1 MSPFVRQCQTNW
13 YAYDVALII
22 EDALHFIWYNQ
33 QKLAHAF
40 YLVSTGGYFISYIGY
55 LDVVLIVEVS
65 YSTLLHENRF
75 SVIHNRPCTEHY
87 NTFLT
92 VLFTCFFCSIS
103 VLKNLSPQLGEAI
116 PWISRHPRPRTAPLV
131 HLPEFLGD
139 GHWPWKEVLRSG
151 LGHVWAGCHT
161 WTFFAWRNDILA
173 LADLQDPG
181 TDHMQH

>member
-116 PWISRHPRPRTAPLV
+116 PWISRHPRPRTASLV
-131 HLPEFLGD
+131 HLPELPWD
-139 GHWPWKEVLRSG
+139 GYWPWEKVLWSG
-151 LGHVWAGCHT
+151 PGQMWEQDGTHG
-161 WTFFAWRNDILA
+161 TFL
-173 LADLQDPG
+173 PG
-181 TDHMQH
+181 GDFVACPVY